1 MKSTFSKIVLASAVV
16 AAAAAFTS
24 IPAMAATEGAANI
37 NVPFSFTV
45 HGKTLP
51 AGIYQVR
58 WDGSGDFVTMQS
70 STAVQTF
77 LWRPDESATTDRR
90 VTLRFEEHGQQH
102 VLKSIQYGAMTT
114 PQLTRKARKNEEIAP
129 LYRSE
134 GQ

>member
-1 MKSTFSKIVLASAVV
+1 MKSTFSKFVLASAIV
-16 AAAAAFTS
+16 AAAAFTS
-24 IPAMAATEGAANI
+24 IPAMAASKGATNV

-70 STAVQTF
+70 STAVETF
-77 LWRPDESATTDRR
+77 LWSPIGSAKADRR
-90 VTLRFEEHGQQH
+90 VTLRFEPQGQGLALQ
-102 VLKSIQYGAMTT
+102 SIQYGALTT
-114 PQLTRKARKNEEIAP
+114 PQLTKKTRESEDIA
-129 LYRSE
+129 LIDGSA